1 MTRNSCPRGLPSAIS
16 TSPAGAAAHAPRP
29 AMGWLIRP
37 LALFHRTGDHGP
49 ALRVGLGLALPGLLL
64 LLFGRTDLMIYAVFG
79 SVTGMYGRSP
89 QRARRLR
96 DQLLAGGMMLCA
108 GLGGIVAAPWVLRSW
123 TLVAAGM
130 LVVAA
135 SSVVADRFRLRPAG
149 AFFPL
154 FAFGALAT
162 LPVGGT
168 LALSGLSGLAA
179 FAVAVLASVALGQ
192 LSRFPV
198 QSVPALPP
206 EPVPGWSPT
215 LARAASYVLV
225 LLLSGTAGI
234 LLGFDNLQ
242 WVLAGSVVPLAA
254 GNASGRLR
262 RGIHRITGTLI
273 GLGVLLILYSLQL
286 PEPVLGLAVILLM
299 FPTEAYMTRNY
310 GLALSFF
317 TPLIMLMIELAEPS
331 AGPHVIWERAAGNVL
346 GVAAGLVGAM
356 FFDSRRR

>member
-1 MTRNSCPRGLPSAIS
+1 MTRNSGLRGLPPAIS
-16 TSPAGAAAHAPRP
+16 TSPLGAAAHASHP
-29 AMGWLIRP
+29 AMSWLIRP

-64 LLFGRTDLMIYAVFG
+64 LLLGRTDLMIYAVFG

-130 LVVAA
+130 LVAA
-135 SSVVADRFRLRPAG
+135 AGSVVADRCRLHPAG

-168 LALSGLSGLAA
+168 LALSGLAA
-179 FAVAVLASVALGQ
+179 FAVAVLVSVALGQ
-192 LSRFPV
+192 LSRFPP
-198 QSVPALPP
+198 QPVPVLPP
-206 EPVPGWSPT
+206 APVPGWSRT
-215 LARAASYVLV
+215 LSRAASYVLV

-262 RGIHRITGTLI
+262 RGIHRVTGTII

-346 GVAAGLVGAM
+346 GVAAGLVGAL